1 MKIHLKKWIIS
12 FLVVCFAI
20 TGMAPVA
27 LAYSNG
33 KGHNGHKYEKHGNR
47 YDREERDRFV
57 LKHLNVSQKV
67 LDYAR
72 RNKMTMR
79 DIMIAKRIAE
89 KSPRIGVIDVL
100 KLRKKGHTYRSIANR
115 YQVRWDNFD
124 DDVNNS
130 YNNIVRDAIK
140 IGLVIWALDELLN

>member
-1 MKIHLKKWIIS
+1 MEIHLKKWIVS
-12 FLVVCFAI
+12 FLVVCFTV

-27 LAYSNG
+27 LAYSHG
-33 KGHNGHKYEKHGNR
+33 KGHNDRYEKHGNR
-47 YDREERDRFV
+47 YDKGERDRFI
-57 LKHLNVSQKV
+57 LKHLNVSKKV

-72 RNKMTMR
+72 RNKMTTR

-89 KSPRIGVIDVL
+89 KSPRLAVIDVL
-100 KLRKKGHTYRSIANR
+100 KLRKKGYTYRSIANR
-115 YQVRWDNFD
+115 YQVRWDNID

-130 YNNIVRDAIK
+130 HNNIVRDAIK